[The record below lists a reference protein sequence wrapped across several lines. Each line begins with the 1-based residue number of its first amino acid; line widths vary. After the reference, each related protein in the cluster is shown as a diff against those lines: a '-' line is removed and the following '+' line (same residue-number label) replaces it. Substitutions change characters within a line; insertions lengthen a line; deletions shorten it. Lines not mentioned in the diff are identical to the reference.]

1 VHSKYRAFK
10 MPCIYVYFF
19 DNKPIYVGQTQRQF
33 PDRDRQHLTG
43 RTMFDKHYRHNKTRY
58 THRTLFEGE
67 NVTCNSLD
75 RREIASITH
84 FNTYINGLNGTPG
97 GRMTKEMALGFYI
110 EKCRIW
116 HNIIYSILLD

>member
-1 VHSKYRAFK
+1 MHSKYRAFK

-58 THRTLFEGE
+58 LAVEYHPNLVPFLKAKGA
-67 NVTCNSLD
+67 
-75 RREIASITH
+75 RR
-84 FNTYINGLNGTPG
+84 YWRVGPG
-97 GRMTKEMALGFYI
+97 FKPNPNEP
-110 EKCRIW
+110 
-116 HNIIYSILLD
+116 